1 MQRVIAYTRVSTQAQ
16 ADSGFGL
23 RAQKEAIDA
32 FAKASGYRIVQ
43 RFEDAGISAMG
54 EDSDQKRPEFRKA
67 IELSKTKGYPVLVSN
82 LDRASRHAETIAKL
96 ARFTGRPIIDVS
108 LGEDADPVVVQT
120 QARRAQ
126 FEGEEIGRLTKEA
139 LARKKAEGVVL
150 GNPKISEAQKI
161 GAAATAR
168 KADGRAE
175 ELVPLVEEARSQNI
189 TAVSKIAD
197 FLNAR
202 GHRPARGDSW
212 TAAALRRPLAR
223 VDEIIAAREE
233 DRRRQEV
240 ALTLEENLKNPNWG
254 MW

>member
-1 MQRVIAYTRVSTQAQ
+1 MQRVIAYTRVSTQSQ

-32 FAKASGYRIVQ
+32 FAKASGYKIVR

-54 EDSDQKRPEFRKA
+54 EDSDQKRPELRGA
-67 IELSKTKGYPVLVSN
+67 IELSKTKGYPILVSDLSRLARDTDVLVKI
-82 LDRASRHAETIAKL
+82 SRY
-96 ARFTGRPIIDVS
+96 TGHPIIDVS
-108 LGEDADPVVVQT
+108 LGENADPVVVEA

-150 GNPKISEAQKI
+150 GNPKIAEAQKI

-175 ELVPLVEEARSQNI
+175 ELVPLVEEARLQDI

-202 GHRPARGDSW
+202 GHRPARGDKW

-223 VDEIIAAREE
+223 ASEIIAARDKERRSQEE
-233 DRRRQEV
+233 AI
-240 ALTLEENLKNPNWG
+240 ALEANLKNPNWG